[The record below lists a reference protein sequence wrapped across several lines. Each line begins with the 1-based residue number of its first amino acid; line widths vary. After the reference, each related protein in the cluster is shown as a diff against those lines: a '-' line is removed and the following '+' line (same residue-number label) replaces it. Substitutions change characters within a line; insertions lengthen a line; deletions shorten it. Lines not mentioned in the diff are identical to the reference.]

1 MAQDCSF
8 DIVSQVDM
16 QGMDNAVNQAMKE
29 IGQRYDFKGVM
40 AEITMEA
47 AGLKFAAQDE
57 FKLEAMMD
65 VLRLKMVKA
74 GISARALT
82 PGKLEQASKG
92 TVRQMMTIQTGI
104 AADKAREIVAA
115 IKGLKLKVQ
124 ASIMGDQIRV
134 SGAKKDELQK
144 VISYLRAQDFGIDL
158 QFINMRP

>member
-8 DIVSQVDM
+8 DVVSQVNM
-16 QGMDNAVNQAMKE
+16 QSLDNAVNQAMKE
-29 IGQRYDFKGVM
+29 IGQRYDFKGAV
-40 AEITMEA
+40 AEITLEE

-92 TVRQMMTIQTGI
+92 TVRQMMTIQSGI
-104 AADKAREIVAA
+104 SADKARDLVAS

-124 ASIMGDQIRV
+124 VQIMGDQLRV

-144 VISYLRAQDFGIDL
+144 AIAHLRAQDFGIDL

>member
-8 DIVSQVDM
+8 DVVSQVDM

-29 IGQRYDFKGVM
+29 IGQRYDFKGVV

-57 FKLEAMMD
+57 YKLEAMMD

-82 PGKLEQASKG
+82 PGKLEPASKG

-104 AADKAREIVAA
+104 AADKAREIVAS

-124 ASIMGDQIRV
+124 ASIMGEQIRI

-144 VISYLRAQDFGIDL
+144 VIAHLRAQDFGIDL

>member
-8 DIVSQVDM
+8 DVVSQVDM

-29 IGQRYDFKGVM
+29 IGQRYDFKGVV
-40 AEITMEA
+40 AEITMETT
-47 AGLKFAAQDE
+47 GLKFAAQDE
-57 FKLEAMMD
+57 HKLEAMID

-74 GISARALT
+74 GISPRALT
-82 PGKLEQASKG
+82 PGKIEQASKG
-92 TVRQMMTIQTGI
+92 TVRQMMTIQSGI
-104 AADKAREIVAA
+104 AADKAREIVAQ

-124 ASIMGDQIRV
+124 AQIMGDQVRI

-144 VISYLRAQDFGIDL
+144 VIAHLRAQDFGIDL

>member
-8 DIVSQVDM
+8 DVVSQVDM
-16 QGMDNAVNQAMKE
+16 QSLDNAVNQAMKE
-29 IGQRYDFKGVM
+29 IGQRYDFKGAL
-40 AEITMEA
+40 AEITVEA

-92 TVRQMMTIQTGI
+92 TVRQVMAIQSGI
-104 AADKAREIVAA
+104 AADKAKVIVAS

-124 ASIMGDQIRV
+124 AQIMGDQVRV
-134 SGAKKDELQK
+134 SSPKKDELQK
-144 VISYLRAQDFGIDL
+144 VIAHLRAQDFGIDL
-158 QFINMRP
+158 QFINKRS